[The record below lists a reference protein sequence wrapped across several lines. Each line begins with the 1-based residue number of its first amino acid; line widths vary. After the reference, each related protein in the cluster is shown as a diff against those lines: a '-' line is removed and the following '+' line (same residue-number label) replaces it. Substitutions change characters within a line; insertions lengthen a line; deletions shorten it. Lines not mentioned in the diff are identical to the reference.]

1 MRIKVLLFIL
11 ASFLNVAASSGQKN
25 NKKVFI
31 TGIVTDISQR
41 PLAGAMILIDGKR
54 TNSVTN
60 NKGIYKLKV
69 RSDADSLTI
78 FVAGNGMST
87 VPIKGRTKIDF
98 IFNEADPSKRNAQ
111 NNEANDKQVDV
122 GFGTVRQKDLLTPVS
137 TIDGRGGKYS
147 AYKDIYAI
155 LKGTAGLIVRGN
167 SVQILGPSSTFGT
180 GEPLYV
186 VNDMTVST
194 LDGITP
200 TMIESISVLKGS
212 SASIY
217 GSQGGNGVIL
227 ITLIK

>member
-1 MRIKVLLFIL
+1 MRIKVILFVLL
-11 ASFLNVAASSGQKN
+11 SFLNVAVSSGQKN
-25 NKKVFI
+25 NKKISI
-31 TGIVTDISQR
+31 TGIVTDNRQR
-41 PLAGAMILIDGKR
+41 PLAGAMILIDGKH

-60 NKGIYKLKV
+60 NNGIYKLKIK
-69 RSDADSLTI
+69 SDADSITI
-78 FVAGNGMST
+78 FAAGNGVST
-87 VPIKGRTKIDF
+87 VPIKGRSKIDF
-98 IFNEADPSKRNAQ
+98 IFKEADLSKRNVQ
-111 NNEANDKQVDV
+111 NNEAGEKQVDV
-122 GFGTVRQKDLLTPVS
+122 GFGTVSQKDLQTPVS

-155 LKGTAGLIVRGN
+155 LQGTPGLIVRGN
-167 SVQILGPSSTFGT
+167 SVQILGPSSTFST

-186 VNDMTVST
+186 VDGMTVSS